1 MNIKTMQQPQP
12 GAERT
17 CGACPAPSV
26 SRNGGSPLSPDTVSR
41 EQLYR
46 TLKNQI
52 RQELQERRQVEDQEL
67 TACIHQAIEQA
78 AASQYLPLKK
88 RLELKKRLFDGF
100 RRLDILQEL
109 VDDPQ
114 VTEIMVNGKDHIF
127 LEKQGKLLRWNQ
139 GFEEVSQLEDMI
151 QQIVSRINRV
161 VNVSNPI
168 VDARLENGSRVHV
181 VLPPVALD
189 GPIVT
194 IRKFP
199 EPITV
204 EKLIQTRSL
213 TGEAAEF
220 LERLVK
226 AGYNIFISGGTG
238 SGKTSFLNA
247 MSAFIPPQE
256 RIITIEDSAEL
267 QIRQIPNLVR
277 LETRNANAEGEGAI
291 EISDLIR
298 AALRMRPDRIIVG
311 EVRGKEALDMLQALN
326 TGHDG
331 SLSTGHANSPRDML
345 SRLETMV
352 LMGAEL
358 PLAAV
363 RSQIASAVD
372 ILVHLGRL
380 RDRSRKVLEIV
391 EVGGYVDGEIR
402 LEPLFAFREEPGGG
416 EQVQGKLER
425 TGELKATGKLRAAG
439 YPV

>member
-1 MNIKTMQQPQP
+1 M
-12 GAERT
+12 
-17 CGACPAPSV
+17 
-26 SRNGGSPLSPDTVSR
+26 
-41 EQLYR
+41 
-46 TLKNQI
+46 
-52 RQELQERRQVEDQEL
+52 
-67 TACIHQAIEQA
+67 
-78 AASQYLPLKK
+78 
-88 RLELKKRLFDGF
+88 
-100 RRLDILQEL
+100 
-109 VDDPQ
+109 
-114 VTEIMVNGKDHIF
+114 
-127 LEKQGKLLRWNQ
+127 
-139 GFEEVSQLEDMI
+139 SQLEDMI

-161 VNVSNPI
+161 VNVSHPI

-181 VLPPVALD
+181 ILPPVALD
-189 GPIVT
+189 GPVVT

-204 EKLIQTRSL
+204 EKLIQTGSL

>member
-1 MNIKTMQQPQP
+1 MSIRKKSEAMP
-12 GAERT
+12 E
-17 CGACPAPSV
+17 
-26 SRNGGSPLSPDTVSR
+26 GSNPISGTEAR
-41 EQLYR
+41 EMLYR
-46 TLKNQI
+46 ILRNQI
-52 RQELQERRQVEDQEL
+52 RQELQERHQVGDEEL
-67 TACIHQAIEQA
+67 MECIHQAIGQA

-109 VDDPQ
+109 VDDPE

-127 LEKQGKLLRWNQ
+127 MEKKGQILQWNH
-139 GFEEVSQLEDMI
+139 GFEEEARLEDMI

-161 VNVSNPI
+161 VNVSHPI

-189 GPIVT
+189 GPVVT

-204 EKLIQTRSL
+204 EKLIQVGSL
-213 TGEAAEF
+213 TEEAAAF
-220 LERLVK
+220 LEKLVK

-247 MSAFIPPQE
+247 MSSFIPPEE

-267 QIRQIPNLVR
+267 QIGQIPNLVR
-277 LETRNANAEGEGAI
+277 LETRNANAEGEGAV

-358 PLAAV
+358 PLPAV

-391 EVGGYVDGEIR
+391 EVGGYRDGEIQ
-402 LEPLFAFREEPGGG
+402 LDPLFAFQEAPGSGSRVEG
-416 EQVQGKLER
+416 SLRR